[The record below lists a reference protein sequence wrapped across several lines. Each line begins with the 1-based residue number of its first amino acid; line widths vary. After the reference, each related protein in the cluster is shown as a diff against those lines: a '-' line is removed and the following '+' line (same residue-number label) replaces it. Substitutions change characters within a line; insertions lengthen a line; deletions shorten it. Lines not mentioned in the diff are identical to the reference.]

1 LAINIYMASYNIQ
14 ANSVSQSTPKLQRGE
29 IKISTEVA
37 VYFRIGN
44 DPQADNRCAFIP
56 AGETREIRL
65 PTNCLQVAVLAVN
78 TPGSVSIWEVSK
90 AKASCSAKS

>member
-1 LAINIYMASYNIQ
+1 MASYTLQ

-29 IKISTEVA
+29 IKISAEVT

-44 DPQADNRCAFIP
+44 NPVADNRCAFIS
-56 AGETREIRL
+56 AGETRQIRL

-78 TPGSVSIWEVSK
+78 TPGSVSIYEVSK
-90 AKASCSAKS
+90 AKASCSVKS